1 MGVCGNPDVAKIIIN
16 YSTEQNLLRKSP
28 IQVTDSSIKARN
40 HHTHDMKHPARVS
53 LFLSAFVLMPL
64 LSGCTETEGQINA
77 MTDRNAATRDSNEKV
92 GSELQKMNQSLALL
106 TRQINDGAGKRKE
119 FEIKAGKS
127 GGTERTLI
135 KYRED
140 LEKSLTEFAAAVSD
154 YRKKYLAP

>member
-1 MGVCGNPDVAKIIIN
+1 
-16 YSTEQNLLRKSP
+16 
-28 IQVTDSSIKARN
+28 
-40 HHTHDMKHPARVS
+40 MKHPARVS
-53 LFLSAFVLMPL
+53 LFLSGFVLMPL

-106 TRQINDGAGKRKE
+106 TRQINDGAGKRNE

-127 GGTERTLI
+127 AGTERTLI

-140 LEKSLTEFAAAVSD
+140 LEKSLAEFATAVSE